1 MDRYPNM
8 TSTSKQGLGK
18 FLAYVALAGGLGAI
32 APSAVWAQAAAP
44 QNAVAATVNG
54 AAIPQQLMDAAV
66 ANFVAQGAKDS
77 PQLRDQVLI
86 ELIAREALVGEGLR
100 LGLDKSPAFLQRLDD
115 ARRTLLMDAAW
126 ADYLT
131 RNPITEAEERA
142 DYERQK
148 KALGGGDSTPQF
160 LVSHMVLA
168 DEAQAKAALERARK
182 GEAFDKL
189 ASSLSIDATT
199 KAKGGQIGWLL
210 PSDVLPAIGTVISGL
225 SKGAVAANPVQTPAG
240 WQVVKVDDVRPFK
253 IPTFEES
260 RPQLKVAVQNTR
272 RQKFIEELLKKAE
285 IKRP

>member
-1 MDRYPNM
+1 M
-8 TSTSKQGLGK
+8 TSTSKHRAATV
-18 FLAYVALAGGLGAI
+18 LAYLVLAGGLGMGVATAVRAQAV
-32 APSAVWAQAAAP
+32 APS
-44 QNAVAATVNG
+44 NAVAATVNG
-54 AAIPQQLMDAAV
+54 AAIPLQTVNAAV
-66 ANFVAQGAKDS
+66 ANFVAQGAKDT

-86 ELIAREALVGEGLR
+86 ELIAREALVVEGSR
-100 LGLDKSPAFLQRLDD
+100 LGLDKSPAFLQRLEET
-115 ARRTLLMDAAW
+115 RRTLLMEATW
-126 ADYLT
+126 ADYLGK
-131 RNPITEAEERA
+131 NPITEQEERA

-160 LVSHMVLA
+160 LVSHIVLP
-168 DEAQAKAALERARK
+168 DEAQAKAALDRARK

-189 ASSLSIDATT
+189 ASALSIDAAS

-210 PSDVLPAIGTVISGL
+210 PSDVLPAIGTVITGL
-225 SKGAVAANPVQTPAG
+225 SKGAVAATPIQTPAG

-272 RQKFIEELLKKAE
+272 RQKFIEELLKKAD

>member
-1 MDRYPNM
+1 M
-8 TSTSKQGLGK
+8 TRHSNPL
-18 FLAYVALAGGLGAI
+18 LCNRLGAVS
-32 APSAVWAQAAAP
+32 SAFVLASVLSGSAWAQTAAP
-44 QNAVAATVNG
+44 QAGVAATVNG
-54 AAIPQQLMDAAV
+54 AAIPSQALNAAV
-66 ANFVAQGAKDS
+66 ANFVAQGAKDT

-100 LGLDKSPAFLQRLDD
+100 LGLDKSPAYLQRLED

-126 ADYLT
+126 ADYLAK
-131 RNPITEAEERA
+131 NPITEQDERA

-148 KALGGGDSTPQF
+148 KALGGGDSTPQY
-160 LVSHMVLA
+160 LVSHIVLP
-168 DEAQAKAALERARK
+168 DEAQAKAALDRARK

-189 ASSLSIDATT
+189 ASTLSIDAAT

-210 PSDVLPAIGTVISGL
+210 PSDVLPAVGTVITGL

-253 IPTFEES
+253 IPSFEES
-260 RPQLKVAVQNTR
+260 RQQLKVAVQNTR
-272 RQKFIEELLKKAE
+272 RQKFIEELLKKAD

>member
-1 MDRYPNM
+1 M
-8 TSTSKQGLGK
+8 TRHSNPLLCNRLGTVSSA
-18 FLAYVALAGGLGAI
+18 FVLASVLSG
-32 APSAVWAQAAAP
+32 SAWAQTAAP
-44 QNAVAATVNG
+44 QAGVAATVNG
-54 AAIPQQLMDAAV
+54 AAIPSQTLNAAV
-66 ANFVAQGAKDS
+66 ANFVAQGAKDT

-100 LGLDKSPAFLQRLDD
+100 LGLDKSPAYLQRLED

-126 ADYLT
+126 ADYLAK
-131 RNPITEAEERA
+131 NPITEQDERA

-148 KALGGGDSTPQF
+148 KALGGGDSTPQY
-160 LVSHMVLA
+160 LVSHIVLP
-168 DEAQAKAALERARK
+168 DEAQAKAALDRARK

-189 ASSLSIDATT
+189 ASTLSIDAAT

-210 PSDVLPAIGTVISGL
+210 PSDVLPAVGTVITGL

-253 IPTFEES
+253 IPSFEES
-260 RPQLKVAVQNTR
+260 RQQLKVAVQNTR
-272 RQKFIEELLKKAE
+272 RQKFIEELLKKAD

>member
-1 MDRYPNM
+1 M
-8 TSTSKQGLGK
+8 TRHSNPL
-18 FLAYVALAGGLGAI
+18 LCNRLGAVS
-32 APSAVWAQAAAP
+32 SAFVLASVLSGSAWAQTAAP
-44 QNAVAATVNG
+44 QAGVAATVNG
-54 AAIPQQLMDAAV
+54 AAIPSQTLNAAV
-66 ANFVAQGAKDS
+66 ANFVAQGAKDT

-100 LGLDKSPAFLQRLDD
+100 LGLDKSPAYLQRLED

-126 ADYLT
+126 ADYLAK
-131 RNPITEAEERA
+131 NPITEQDERA

-148 KALGGGDSTPQF
+148 KALGGGDSTPQY
-160 LVSHMVLA
+160 LVSHIVLP
-168 DEAQAKAALERARK
+168 DEAQAKAALDRARK

-189 ASSLSIDATT
+189 ASTLSIDAAT

-210 PSDVLPAIGTVISGL
+210 PSDVLPAVGTVITGL

-253 IPTFEES
+253 IPSFEES
-260 RPQLKVAVQNTR
+260 RQQLKVAVQNTR
-272 RQKFIEELLKKAE
+272 RQKFIEELLKKAD

>member
-1 MDRYPNM
+1 M
-8 TSTSKQGLGK
+8 TRHSNPLL
-18 FLAYVALAGGLGAI
+18 FNRLGAVS
-32 APSAVWAQAAAP
+32 SAFVLASVLSGSAWAQTAAP
-44 QNAVAATVNG
+44 QAGVAATVNG
-54 AAIPQQLMDAAV
+54 AAIPSQTLNAAV
-66 ANFVAQGAKDS
+66 ANFVAQGAKDT

-100 LGLDKSPAFLQRLDD
+100 LGLDKSPAYLQRLED

-126 ADYLT
+126 ADYLAK
-131 RNPITEAEERA
+131 NPITEQDERA

-148 KALGGGDSTPQF
+148 KALGGGDSTPQY
-160 LVSHMVLA
+160 LVSHIVLP
-168 DEAQAKAALERARK
+168 DEAQAKAALDRARK

-189 ASSLSIDATT
+189 ASTLSIDAVT

-210 PSDVLPAIGTVISGL
+210 PSDVLPAVGTAITGL
-225 SKGAVAANPVQTPAG
+225 SKGAVAATPIQTPAG

-272 RQKFIEELLKKAE
+272 RQKFIEELLKKAD